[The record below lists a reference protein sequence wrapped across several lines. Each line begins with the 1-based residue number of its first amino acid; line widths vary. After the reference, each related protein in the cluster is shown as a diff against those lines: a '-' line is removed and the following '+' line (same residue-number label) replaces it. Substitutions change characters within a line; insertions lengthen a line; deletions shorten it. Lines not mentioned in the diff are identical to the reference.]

1 MPRRR
6 KLTINEADHGP
17 AQSSLGMPEDQ
28 PVPFTHCARPDR
40 ASSVR
45 LLSISNRP
53 LRRRGLSLRRSIH
66 RGTQQLLL
74 QLLYAPLELLNERV
88 SVAESGED
96 RGDDPHWQHGV
107 RLVRPQNVQT

>member
-1 MPRRR
+1 MSLEHSQGSIPRRR

-28 PVPFTHCARPDR
+28 PGPFTHCTRPDR
-40 ASSVR
+40 VCSVG

-53 LRRRGLSLRRSIH
+53 LRRRDLSLRRSIH
-66 RGTQQLLL
+66 RRTEQLLL

-88 SVAESGED
+88 RV
-96 RGDDPHWQHGV
+96 
-107 RLVRPQNVQT
+107 